1 MPEQNYTNYIR
12 FYPPHHFIFYPIVFS
27 AAGFCLYLRTLNPD
41 QSLIWIC
48 FSGVFFLIA
57 WLSYLMRQHYALT
70 NQNRIV
76 RLEMRLRY
84 FILTQK
90 SLETIENELSF
101 AQLSALRFAGNSE
114 FLSLLQK
121 AVDENLS
128 ADEIKKSIKNWIPDE
143 MRV

>member
-1 MPEQNYTNYIR
+1 MPVQSYKNHIR

-27 AAGFCLYLRTLNPD
+27 AAGLCLYYRNTIPT
-41 QSLIWIC
+41 QSLIWTC
-48 FSGVFFLIA
+48 FAGTFFLVA
-57 WLSYLMRQHYALT
+57 WLSYLMRQHYALA

-90 SLETIENELSF
+90 GMEPIENELSF
-101 AQLSALRFAGNSE
+101 GQISALRFDGDSE
-114 FLSLLQK
+114 FIFLLQRTLK
-121 AVDENLS
+121 EKLS
-128 ADEIKKSIKNWIPDE
+128 PDQIKQSIKNWVSDE